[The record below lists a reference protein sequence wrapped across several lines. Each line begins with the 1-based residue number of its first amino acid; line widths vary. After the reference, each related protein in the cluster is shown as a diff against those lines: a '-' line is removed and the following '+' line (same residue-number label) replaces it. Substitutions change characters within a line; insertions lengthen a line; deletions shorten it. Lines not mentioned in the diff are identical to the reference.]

1 MLILPELL
9 LGALVLLGAFLTLVL
24 LEELEALAE
33 ELLVVGLEDEVLA
46 VDCGLDVALLELW
59 VLVEELLPL
68 GVERTV
74 LLVGV
79 L

>member
-1 MLILPELL
+1 M
-9 LGALVLLGAFLTLVL
+9 LGAFLTLVL
-24 LEELEALAE
+24 LDGLEVRTEEFGL
-33 ELLVVGLEDEVLA
+33 GLEDEVLA
-46 VDCGLDVALLELW
+46 VDCGFDVALLELW
-59 VLVEELLPL
+59 VLTEELLRL